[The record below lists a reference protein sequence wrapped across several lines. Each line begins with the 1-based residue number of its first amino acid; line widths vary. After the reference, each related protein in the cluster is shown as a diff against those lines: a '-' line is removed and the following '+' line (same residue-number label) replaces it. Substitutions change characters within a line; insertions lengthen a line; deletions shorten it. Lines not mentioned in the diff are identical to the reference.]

1 MVMEIT
7 TKSFTKV
14 PELAEYLKKG
24 TPTFF
29 HGNQTSTVFPY
40 DRLEEYGTKQGWQQF
55 TLGNLNQLPHEC
67 SLTNEN
73 HLRIKGS
80 VTWKEAREYCRSH
93 GRNTM
98 TSPTEELAAMLSGI
112 ATSCTGERCFGYGTL
127 REQLVSCTYLNYMG
141 EEVELSADKDLKN
154 HALFKDQRAKVLLE
168 KYQESFKQ
176 YAGFKNAPFPRLE
189 KETDLM
195 VGTEGQLGVVVEG
208 LFKTAKL
215 ENVTY
220 IFLALPKWEEDDSI
234 HLEVFEKVQ
243 SFRDKVYSV
252 ELIDENSWSYLAPDK
267 IPVVGKDI
275 VFLEIEN
282 IYFEEVY
289 EKILSQIDKLSEN
302 DIFEVPESRCRELRM
317 EIPRAIFEVNS
328 KMGVTK
334 KGTDVQAR
342 PQDFKGLLATYR
354 EFAKGD
360 IPYNLFGHFGDAHL
374 HFNFMPKPEEAETCQ
389 KQLEALYDWV
399 FSVKGSPFAEHG
411 IGVIKQKFIQSFYT
425 SAQYEMFS
433 YLKEKMDPH
442 GQFFPQGF
450 MNMESHL

>member
-1 MVMEIT
+1 MEIV
-7 TKSFTKV
+7 TKSFSKV
-14 PELAEYLKKG
+14 AELANYLKSG
-24 TPTFF
+24 EPTFY
-29 HGNQTSTVFPY
+29 HGHQTSTVIPY
-40 DRLEEYGTKQGWQQF
+40 DRLQEYGKGEGWSRF
-55 TLGNLNQLPHEC
+55 TLGNLNQLPTEC
-67 SLTNEN
+67 TLTNEN

-80 VTWKEAREYCRSH
+80 ITWKEAREYCRSQ

-98 TSPTEELAAMLSGI
+98 TSPTEELAAVLSGI

-127 REQLVSCTYLNYMG
+127 REQLVSCTYLNYLG
-141 EEVELSADKDLKN
+141 EEVTLHADRDLKD
-154 HALFKDQRAKVLLE
+154 HPLFKEAKGKELLE
-168 KYQESFKQ
+168 NYQKSFSQYASFKN
-176 YAGFKNAPFPRLE
+176 GPFPRLE

-195 VGTEGQLGVVVEG
+195 VGTEGQLGVVIEG

-234 HLEVFEKVQ
+234 HLDVFEKVQ
-243 SFRDKVYSV
+243 AFRDKVYSV
-252 ELIDENSWSYLAPDK
+252 ELVDENSWSYLAPDK
-267 IPVVGKDI
+267 IPVPGKDI

-289 EKILSQIDKLSEN
+289 EKILSQIDKLSEE

-334 KGTDVQAR
+334 KGTDVQTK
-342 PQDFKGLLATYR
+342 PKDFKGLLAKYR
-354 EFAKGD
+354 EFSKGSV
-360 IPYNLFGHFGDAHL
+360 PYNLFGHFGDAHL
-374 HFNFMPKPEEAETCQ
+374 HFNFMPKPEETQQCQ
-389 KQLEALYDWV
+389 DQLEDLYRWV
-399 FSVKGSPFAEHG
+399 YQVKGSPFAEHG
-411 IGVIKQKFIQSFYT
+411 IGVIKQKFIQEFYT
-425 SAQYEMFS
+425 SAQYQMFR
-433 YLKEKMDPH
+433 YLKEQMDPQ